1 MDKNLGVRTRY
12 SNLGE
17 NREKDSHFD
26 YKRIN
31 YTSDLS
37 HNNFRREIKF
47 FSFNIRRL
55 IFFSRKQPRLQGLI
69 QKKSEDRIC
78 KILQTNYTA
87 M

>member
-12 SNLGE
+12 SSLGE
-17 NREKDSHFD
+17 NREKDTYFD

-31 YTSDLS
+31 YTSDPS

-47 FSFNIRRL
+47 FSFNTRRL

-69 QKKSEDRIC
+69 QKKSEDHIC
-78 KILQTNYTA
+78 KNYTA